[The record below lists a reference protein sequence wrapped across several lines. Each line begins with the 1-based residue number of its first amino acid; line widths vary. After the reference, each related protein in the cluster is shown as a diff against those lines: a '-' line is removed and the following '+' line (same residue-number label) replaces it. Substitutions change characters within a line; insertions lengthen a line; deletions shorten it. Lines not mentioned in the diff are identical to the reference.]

1 MMAGIMNLV
10 HNKYLLPDQM
20 KACLKGDLGS
30 SNYPVTVSLDMGEIP
45 LVLQK

>member
-10 HNKYLLPDQM
+10 HNKYLLTDQM

-30 SNYPVTVSLDMGEIP
+30 SNNLVTVSLDMGEIL
-45 LVLQK
+45 LVLQE